1 MFNENDPLTALD
13 PEAIVVSETVDI
25 NAPASLVWKIL
36 LDMPKYGDWNPFCVE
51 CESTLEMG
59 AAVKMKLKSYVNC
72 EPEFFENTEYVCAF
86 EPEKQISWALP
97 HYDAWPYP
105 ARRDQYIEA
114 TSAQT
119 CKYYSTDEFRG
130 PNDKIRRQIVE
141 IAQLFM
147 ACLNAPTCRGADKCI
162 AIPQTDEENMRLTFT
177 FNHHGIK

>member
-1 MFNENDPLTALD
+1 MFKENDPLTALD
-13 PEAIVVSETVDI
+13 PDAIVVSETVEI
-25 NAPASLVWKIL
+25 NAPASLVWEIL

-72 EPEFFENTEYVCAF
+72 EPEFFENTEYICAF

-114 TSAQT
+114 TGPNS

-130 PNDKIRRQIVE
+130 PNGIHVMRFAGPWVKQ
-141 IAQLFM
+141 AF
-147 ACLNAPTCRGADKCI
+147 
-162 AIPQTDEENMRLTFT
+162 DETAHALKAHAEKLHN
-177 FNHHGIK
+177 GS